1 MIFFDKTNFP
11 FRLESSCWKYHFPMF
26 IDKSFYTIINT
37 NIRGDVFTDG
47 LSRKN
52 IELHK
57 TYIGIL
63 IQYPISGT
71 QCYIL

>member
-11 FRLESSCWKYHFPMF
+11 FRLESNCWKYHFPMF

-52 IELHK
+52 I
-57 TYIGIL
+57 
-63 IQYPISGT
+63 
-71 QCYIL
+71 